1 MNMHSRG
8 AWIRHVNVL
17 NLFIIAAAI
26 GFYIYFLNPLLM
38 TPVSLEL
45 PSPKEMS
52 LETESSADQTKEPSI
67 SDYTLIAEQNLFHPD
82 RLIPLEKTEKTEK
95 KAAQSAPRPE
105 LVLHGTMI
113 LNGLKMA
120 YVEDKKA
127 ASATPGRGTRQLV
140 VKEGDSISGFILK
153 QVTESMIVLVNG
165 EEQMILYLD
174 EMKDRK
180 GEIPGST
187 RVLPSATTVQPSA
200 IPRQQ
205 SLSPPVQRTPAT
217 PSVPQATS
225 SSPSGLVSQPPST
238 GAPPEPPRLPAM
250 PTFPPALLR
259 PAPPTGS

>member
-1 MNMHSRG
+1 MDSRG
-8 AWIRHVNVL
+8 AWIRHVNIL
-17 NLFIIAAAI
+17 NLLIIAAAV
-26 GFYIYFLNPLLM
+26 GFYIYFLNPLFT
-38 TPVSLEL
+38 TPVSLKL

-52 LETESSADQTKEPSI
+52 LEIESSADQTKEPSI

-82 RLIPLEKTEKTEK
+82 RLIPLDKMGKTEI

-120 YVEDKKA
+120 YIEDKKA
-127 ASATPGRGTRQLV
+127 APATPGRGTRQLV

-180 GEIPGST
+180 GEIAGST
-187 RVLPSATTVQPSA
+187 RVLPSATTTQPSVTT
-200 IPRQQ
+200 RQQ
-205 SLSPPVQRTPAT
+205 PLPPQSIQR
-217 PSVPQATS
+217 
-225 SSPSGLVSQPPST
+225 
-238 GAPPEPPRLPAM
+238 M
-250 PTFPPALLR
+250 P
-259 PAPPTGS
+259 